1 MMYQRWFLVV
11 PLACMVVLSPA
22 CQAQPGTTGKAS
34 TVSGRDA
41 QGVQL
46 VDATAAEKLV
56 VSTPGL
62 QVLDVR
68 TQEEV
73 STGALKG
80 AKVINWFD
88 SDFASQVE
96 NNLDK
101 GRPVLVYCK
110 AGGRSA
116 QAAKMLAAKGFVA
129 VYDLEG
135 GITAWKGGGHP
146 IQK

>member
-1 MMYQRWFLVV
+1 MMDSRWFLI
-11 PLACMVVLSPA
+11 LSMACMGMLSSA
-22 CQAQPGTTGKAS
+22 CQAQPGTSGKAS
-34 TVSGRDA
+34 MVSGTGA

-46 VDATAAEKLV
+46 VDAAAAEKLMA
-56 VSTPGL
+56 STPGL

-73 STGALKG
+73 SAGTLND
-80 AKVINWFD
+80 AKAINWFD
-88 SDFASQVE
+88 SDFATQVE

-116 QAAKMLAAKGFVA
+116 QAAKLLVAKGFSA

-146 IQK
+146 VQK